1 MGLCASCTTT
11 ISSSTSS
18 VKGQDKITT
27 SLATHLLSHHKS
39 TSLLQHILSFHS
51 SPNPKDYINLRSSSK
66 LFHRALPQPPPLWTS
81 FPHSNHTTLQSL
93 VDRLEELHS
102 SPHSG
107 NVPSVLFIEE
117 GEYGCGKTARWGDY
131 IRVNKPL
138 SIYGAGRRKTTLVGV
153 GLMIKG
159 NKITSQGIVEIEDLT
174 IKGGEWSGLCAN
186 EGMNVIIKNVSV
198 EKCQMNGVFACRAD
212 ISCND
217 LQVIGCGSSGV
228 YASHGATITLSG
240 QGTSIQGNGTNGKS
254 SSHGLKAG
262 RSSEIKLVHPLT
274 KEEISTNNGGGRNCG
289 CIGDGTIE

>member
-217 LQVIGCGSSGV
+217 LQVIGCGESGV
-228 YASHGATITLSG
+228 CAIEAIITLSG
-240 QGTSIQGNGTNGKS
+240 KGTSIQSNGTKGKCNH
-254 SSHGLKAG
+254 HGLHADL
-262 RSSEIKLVHPLT
+262 RSSKIHLVHPLT
-274 KEEISTNNGGGRNCG
+274 KEQISTNNGGGGNWG
-289 CIGDGTIE
+289 GGGTIE